1 MPKIGDEFDLTVSY
15 AVSPDNFVITTRNT
29 GGRYCYWMI
38 HGPYNSSL
46 FVSLGDAFDHLAS
59 SMSEFYSSSEK
70 CSPYSVCSSDKAMSK
85 YAAAKLND
93 RDWQR
98 YSDTLEVFMTSF
110 QLQFS
115 GLKFCKLSQMGNQ
128 HWLL

>member
-1 MPKIGDEFDLTVSY
+1 
-15 AVSPDNFVITTRNT
+15 
-29 GGRYCYWMI
+29 MI

-98 YSDTLEVFMTSF
+98 YSDTLTSLIHDFIPIAIFRVEILQTIPNGESALAVVRWVF
-110 QLQFS
+110 L
-115 GLKFCKLSQMGNQ
+115 
-128 HWLL
+128 